1 MKCLSL
7 KFFIIRLEIYFKDS
21 RSLLVVFLD
30 KKRRSDFELHL
41 PSIMGRPPSELV
53 MSPGVASQSQRTPL
67 LGRMGSR
74 MMSGFRVDELSSA
87 TRKWQARELSNVCLI
102 ARAFALCSFSRHF
115 FFIVCLFEHIE
126 SNIWENS

>member
-1 MKCLSL
+1 MQCLSL
-7 KFFIIRLEIYFKDS
+7 KFVIIRLEIYFKDS

-87 TRKWQARELSNVCLI
+87 TRKWQSRELSNVCLVI
-102 ARAFALCSFSRHF
+102 ARAFLLFVHSRVTF
-115 FFIVCLFEHIE
+115 FL
-126 SNIWENS
+126 

>member
-87 TRKWQARELSNVCLI
+87 TRKWQSRELSNVCLVI
-102 ARAFALCSFSRHF
+102 ARAFCSLFILASLF
-115 FFIVCLFEHIE
+115 FYSLLI
-126 SNIWENS
+126 